1 MSICDRFAGGQIH
14 RDGKIK
20 DLSRDAVYAEYAE
33 KEVPRSPCSLCL
45 WEKSVFRLVRGSLL
59 PDNDLHVIAVGAI
72 GGDG

>member
-20 DLSRDAVYAEYAE
+20 DLSRDAVYAE
-33 KEVPRSPCSLCL
+33 KEVPGSPCSLCL
-45 WEKSVFRLVRGSLL
+45 CEKSVFRLVRRSLL